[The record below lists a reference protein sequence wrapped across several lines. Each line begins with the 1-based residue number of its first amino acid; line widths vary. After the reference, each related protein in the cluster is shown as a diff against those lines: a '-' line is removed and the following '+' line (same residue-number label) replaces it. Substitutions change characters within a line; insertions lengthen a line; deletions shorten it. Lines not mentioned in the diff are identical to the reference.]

1 MISILE
7 FIIIH
12 VLCIA
17 VARMSIHVPF
27 QRGTVG
33 QTAVFLLLASVL
45 ELFFSCSYI
54 PTMKLGRAFIGYS
67 ALIANQMV
75 YFAAY
80 GQDER

>member
-7 FIIIH
+7 LIIIR

-33 QTAVFLLLASVL
+33 TNRRISVAG
-45 ELFFSCSYI
+45 FSFGI
-54 PTMKLGRAFIGYS
+54 IFQL
-67 ALIANQMV
+67 
-75 YFAAY
+75 
-80 GQDER
+80 